1 MQCEFKKERQH
12 GESKS
17 TESAIRELCGTF
29 CSLFSPTSPGL
40 HFCRI
45 LIYKPIEPTNWLSQQ
60 MVAVQYANWSYSG
73 SQCEAQGENFWA
85 ESPPGVVLGHT
96 SYEYGENTF

>member
-1 MQCEFKKERQH
+1 MSQRAPSLPLGSCV
-12 GESKS
+12 GP
-17 TESAIRELCGTF
+17 SAACFHPPLLAFIF
-29 CSLFSPTSPGL
+29 D
-40 HFCRI
+40 CRI

-60 MVAVQYANWSYSG
+60 MIAVQYANWSYPG

>member
-1 MQCEFKKERQH
+1 
-12 GESKS
+12 
-17 TESAIRELCGTF
+17 
-29 CSLFSPTSPGL
+29 
-40 HFCRI
+40 
-45 LIYKPIEPTNWLSQQ
+45 

>member
-1 MQCEFKKERQH
+1 MDIMH
-12 GESKS
+12 ISTSK
-17 TESAIRELCGTF
+17 
-29 CSLFSPTSPGL
+29 
-40 HFCRI
+40 
-45 LIYKPIEPTNWLSQQ
+45 Q
-60 MVAVQYANWSYSG
+60 MIAVQYANWSYPG